1 MKTDLCI
8 GKSFSFT
15 VTMNFTHEMI
25 ARLSAQDKLVLH
37 ALFEKARE
45 IPSSMEKVP
54 EWQWTLKGPATE
66 QQALRAR
73 KVGLSP
79 RLTGGTVSAAALIDA
94 ALASSGGHASQA
106 SLPVLHLSTPTE

>member
-1 MKTDLCI
+1 
-8 GKSFSFT
+8 
-15 VTMNFTHEMI
+15 MNFTHDMI
-25 ARLSAQDKLVLH
+25 ARLSPQDKLVLH
-37 ALFEKARE
+37 ALFEKAQE

-66 QQALRAR
+66 AQAQRAR

-79 RLTGGTVSAAALIDA
+79 RLTGGTVTAQALVRAALT
-94 ALASSGGHASQA
+94 SSGAHVSQA